1 MMFFLGCA
9 VWAYK
14 GWVGELFPE
23 GSKPND
29 FLSLYSRRFTAVE
42 GNTTFYMSPDP
53 GMVARWA
60 RETAPG
66 FQFCLKVPRE
76 LTHGGLLKP
85 AIPEALAFLSSM
97 RLLGDRLGP
106 MFAQLPP
113 VYGPSFFEDLEAFL
127 RAWPRADVPLA
138 LEVRHPDWF
147 REPFADRLT
156 GLMEELGVGKV
167 LMDSRPVY
175 RGPGNPMARSE
186 RKKPDLP
193 LQPVVTAPFSVVRF
207 ISHPIEEVN
216 RVYLEEWVRYVA
228 DWVRSGVKV
237 YFFVHCP
244 EEARSPANARLFQK
258 LLEQAGAPV
267 PPLPWNTLG
276 AAPSQLRLF

>member
-9 VWAYK
+9 VWAFK

-113 VYGPSFFEDLEAFL
+113 TYGPSFLEDLEAFL

-147 REPFADRLT
+147 REPFADRLA
-156 GLMEELGVGKV
+156 GLMEDLGVGKV

-207 ISHPIEEVN
+207 ISHPVEEVN
-216 RVYLEEWVRYVA
+216 RSYLEEWVRYVA

-244 EEARSPANARLFQK
+244 EEARSPGNARLFQK

>member
-9 VWAYK
+9 VWAFK

-29 FLSLYSRRFTAVE
+29 FLSLYSRRFTTVE

-53 GMVARWA
+53 ATVHRWA
-60 RETAPG
+60 RETPPG
-66 FQFCLKVPRE
+66 FQFCLKLPKE

-85 AIPEALAFLSSM
+85 AVPEALSFLSSM

-113 VYGPSFFEDLEAFL
+113 IYGPTLFDDLEAFL
-127 RAWPRADVPLA
+127 RAWPRSEVPLA
-138 LEVRHPDWF
+138 LEVRHPEWF

-156 GLMEELGVGKV
+156 GLMEELGVAKV

-193 LQPVVTAPFSVVRF
+193 LQPVVTAPFSLVRF
-207 ISHPIEEVN
+207 ISHPVEEVN
-216 RVYLEEWVRYVA
+216 RTYLEEWVKYVT

-244 EEARSPANARLFQK
+244 DEARSPGHARLFQK

-267 PPLPWNTLG
+267 PPLPWNSLG
-276 AAPSQLRLF
+276 ASPSQLRLF